1 MVKFG
6 SIFGSKKDVSGK
18 VAIDKKDPAE
28 KKVLAKNTNIF
39 EILNQLANDK
49 DFEIRR
55 EVAHNKNTP
64 AEILERLSNDD
75 RWEVRY
81 EVTRNHNTSTVIM
94 EKLCADKE
102 WRVREGVAWNEKAP
116 VGVLEKLSLDR
127 REVRYAVLMNK
138 HVSIELVK
146 RIELENER
154 EEAERRKTE
163 TGEPKWMRGKK

>member
-6 SIFGSKKDVSGK
+6 SIFGSKKDAPGK
-18 VAIDKKDPAE
+18 VTIGEKDLAE
-28 KKVLAKNTNIF
+28 RKALAKNTSTV
-39 EILNQLANDK
+39 EVLNQLASDK
-49 DFEIRR
+49 NGEIRR
-55 EVAHNKNTP
+55 EVAHNRNTP
-64 AEILERLSNDD
+64 AEILEKLSSDD
-75 RWEVRY
+75 KWEVRY
-81 EVTRNHNTSTVIM
+81 EVAKNHNTSTAIM

-116 VGVLEKLSLDR
+116 VGVLEKLALDR

-138 HVSIELVK
+138 HVPIELVK

-163 TGEPKWMRGKK
+163 TDEPKWMRDRK